1 MRILLIDDDEQ
12 LMEVLASKLIAQ
24 RYAVDIANTGEMG
37 WEFVLLFDFDLVVL
51 DWMMPDVDGVVLC
64 QQIRAEGYTM
74 PIMLLSARD
83 RHNDKVIGLDAGADD
98 YVVKPFDFDELTA
111 RIRALLRREVSVSSP
126 ILHWQDLS
134 LDPKIHEVHYHEQ
147 ILPLTPKEYGM
158 IELFMRHPQQVFSP
172 GAIINNLW
180 AGEDPPGEEAVRTH
194 IKGLRQKLKAV
205 GMEKDTVKTV
215 YGVGYRLKSD
225 EDRKQSNELAQTS
238 KARQDKAA
246 IITKTW
252 SKFKDLAFQRLAD
265 LESLAVGL
273 LEEQATPEIYTQA
286 KSSAHKLAGSLGCF
300 GFPNGSIIAKQLEE
314 LLNSD
319 SVDEPDIQQ
328 INGLISSLHTELQ
341 HQPFEETVR
350 NALGKN
356 ISLLIIN
363 CDADFGQSLVTEA
376 HKNDIKTHAASNLEQ
391 AREIIAQESI
401 DAVLYKIT
409 FPDGAD
415 LTFLEQLHNQ
425 MPQLPIVAIAESAQ
439 LVDRLDLVRRGGNLI
454 LQYPVEPS
462 TAINSVVQL
471 IQSAGAAAKVL
482 ILDDDP
488 QVLLSLQISLQ
499 PWGFEL
505 TTLNEPQH
513 FWDVLEDVE
522 PDLLVLDIDM
532 PEINGI
538 ELCQILRSDRRWQLL
553 PILFLSVHQDEKTQY
568 LAFANG
574 ADDYICKPVTGS
586 ILANRILNRLRR
598 SKLLKSEVRSQ
609 PVHD

>member
-1 MRILLIDDDEQ
+1 MRILLVDDDEQ
-12 LMEVLASKLIAQ
+12 LMEILADQLIKQ
-24 RYAVDIANTGEMG
+24 RYAVDIANTGSMG
-37 WEFVLLFDFDLVVL
+37 WEFILLFNFDLVVL
-51 DWMMPDVDGVVLC
+51 DWMLPDVDGVALC

-74 PIMLLSARD
+74 PIMLLTARD

-111 RIRALLRREVSVSSP
+111 RIRALLRREVGISSP
-126 ILHWQDLS
+126 ILQWQDLS
-134 LDPKIHEVHYHEQ
+134 LDPKIHEVHYQEQ
-147 ILPLTPKEYGM
+147 VLPLTPKEYGM

-194 IKGLRQKLKAV
+194 IKGLRQKLKAA
-205 GMEKDTVKTV
+205 GMDKDTIKTV

-225 EDRKQSNELAQTS
+225 EDYLQSSDLVQTTNDQQP
-238 KARQDKAA
+238 AVG
-246 IITKTW
+246 ITNIW

-265 LESLAVGL
+265 LDNLAIALV
-273 LEEQATPEIYTQA
+273 EAQVTPEIYTQA
-286 KSSAHKLAGSLGCF
+286 KNSTHKLAGSLGCF
-300 GFPNGSIIAKQLEE
+300 GFPSGSTIAKQLEQ
-314 LLNSD
+314 LLNS
-319 SVDEPDIQQ
+319 EPIAEADIQQ
-328 INGLISSLHTELQ
+328 INGLISSLHVELQ
-341 HQPFEETVR
+341 HQPFEETVK
-350 NALGKN
+350 NALSKN

-363 CDADFGQSLVTEA
+363 RDADFSQRLVTEA
-376 HKNDIKTHAASNLEQ
+376 HQNGIKTYTASNFER

-401 DAVLYKIT
+401 DAVLQKIT
-409 FPDGAD
+409 FPDGEDVA
-415 LTFLEQLHNQ
+415 FLEQLHQQ
-425 MPQLPIVAIAESAQ
+425 MPQLPIVEIAESPQ
-439 LVDRLDLVRRGGNLI
+439 LLDRLDLVRKGGNLT

-462 TAINSVVQL
+462 TAIDCVIEL
-471 IQSAGAAAKVL
+471 IESAGAAAKVL
-482 ILDDDP
+482 IVDDDP

-513 FWDVLEDVE
+513 FWEVLEDVE
-522 PDLLVLDIDM
+522 PDLLVLDIEM

-568 LAFANG
+568 QAFANG

-598 SKLLKSEVRSQ
+598 SKLL
-609 PVHD
+609 